1 MELKIDRQKT
11 LDIITECLKYQKQKL
26 GVEDLT
32 KTNSSFASV
41 YVKNKGENKFVLEMS
56 LYGQT
61 NDYGFIDYLFSYEF
75 KDSKLISI
83 TIVFNPDS
91 GVDRL
96 TKKDK
101 LSLQSDLFEEFYKLT
116 KDIRTWTLLDV
127 DLLKVDKILEEL
139 GYL

>member
-32 KTNSSFASV
+32 KTKSSFASV

-61 NDYGFIDYLFSYEF
+61 HENGFIDYVFSYEF
-75 KDSKLISI
+75 EDFNLISI
-83 TIVFNPDS
+83 ASVFCPDS
-91 GVDRL
+91 GIDRL

-116 KDIRTWTLLDV
+116 KNARAWTLLDV
-127 DLLKVDKILEEL
+127 DLLKVDNVLKEL